1 MPQCIESGAAIK
13 DTEEELAEFG
23 SFRLDLEF
31 ISVMDRKT
39 VSNKGEIVT
48 SQRLSFKF
56 PYLSP
61 AQERDLQR
69 AIFELEKQQNQKAK
83 RFQDD

>member
-1 MPQCIESGAAIK
+1 V
-13 DTEEELAEFG
+13 ELAEFG

-31 ISVMDRKT
+31 ISAMDRQT
-39 VSNKGEIVT
+39 VSHKGET
-48 SQRLSFKF
+48 LTHQRLSFRF

-83 RFQDD
+83 RFRDD